1 LNESFKLQDST
12 QYLPVSVI
20 VPVYN
25 AGKFIEQCI
34 DSINTISNSAY
45 RIPAEIILID
55 DHSTDNS
62 IDVIAN
68 LTKKHSN
75 LKLLQTE
82 RNSGAAAARKKG
94 IFAAEY
100 NFIALVDA
108 DDLIE
113 EGAIEDAYNR
123 FTEGIDLV
131 IWELWKLEID
141 GSTRRTQANPTSFPL
156 RGEEAL
162 LRSLGGW
169 NAHPL
174 GIARKQ
180 NYVRAYDDFSIESYN
195 ADELITRLL
204 FKGCRSIA
212 GSSKKYFY
220 RTNPNSTTQT
230 ISDKHLTVLRSHI
243 WLIELCLKTNNAPT
257 ASVALGAIYTAYTFF
272 KQRNLYNKR
281 KLNTELFKFI
291 LSAASIPFVWK
302 AMLVKPKYL
311 GVFALLSLY
320 SAQQKL
326 NFSTKNFS
334 MKMNAK

>member
-1 LNESFKLQDST
+1 MNESFKLKDST
-12 QYLPVSVI
+12 QHLPVSVV

-34 DSINTISNSAY
+34 DSINKNSNSAY

-55 DHSTDNS
+55 DNSTDNS
-62 IDVIAN
+62 IEIIAA
-68 LTKKHSN
+68 LAKRYPN

-82 RNSGAAAARKKG
+82 SNSGAAAARKKG

-100 NFIALVDA
+100 DLIALVDA
-108 DDLIE
+108 DDFLE
-113 EGAIEDAYNR
+113 EGAIEDAYSR
-123 FTEGIDLV
+123 FTEDIDLV
-131 IWELWKLEID
+131 IWELWKFEVD

-162 LRSLGGW
+162 LKSLGAW

-174 GIARKQ
+174 GIARKK

-243 WLIELCLKTNNAPT
+243 WLIELCLKTKNAPT
-257 ASVALGAIYTAYTFF
+257 ASVVFGAIYAAYTFF
-272 KQRNLYNKR
+272 KKRNLYNKE
-281 KLNTELFKFI
+281 KLNAELLKFL
-291 LSAASIPFVWK
+291 LSAGSIPFVWK
-302 AMLVKPKYL
+302 AMLLKPKYL
-311 GVFALLSLY
+311 GAFALLSLY
-320 SAQQKL
+320 IIQQELRSLGRKISA
-326 NFSTKNFS
+326 
-334 MKMNAK
+334 